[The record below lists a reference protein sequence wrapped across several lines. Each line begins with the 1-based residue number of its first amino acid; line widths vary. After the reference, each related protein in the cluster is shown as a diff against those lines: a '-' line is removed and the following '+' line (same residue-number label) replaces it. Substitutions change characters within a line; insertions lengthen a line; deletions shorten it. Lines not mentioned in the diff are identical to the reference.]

1 VLTVTLAQAK
11 AQLSELLNKVE
22 AGEEVIVTRRGKA
35 VARIGPATRPRRRLP
50 LEELAALHAKG
61 SPLQRPSMELLAEER
76 DESR

>member
-22 AGEEVIVTRRGKA
+22 ADEEVIVTRRGKA
-35 VARIGPATRPRRRLP
+35 VARIGPATRLRRRLP
-50 LEELAALHAKG
+50 LEELEALHAKG
-61 SPLQRPSMELLAEER
+61 APLQRPSMELLAEER

>member
-35 VARIGPATRPRRRLP
+35 VACIGPATRQRRPLP
-50 LEELAALHAKG
+50 LEELEALHAKG